1 MIYQPLLTVIIP
13 VFNTANLLKRCL
25 DSLLNQVNKEI
36 EILLID
42 DCSTD
47 NSLDVIKRYTQKYAN
62 IRYIVMEKRSG
73 AGAARNNGLEKITTK
88 YVCFL
93 DSDDWI
99 DSDTYEKVINFL
111 ENNDNCDIAMFGIK
125 TEYDSPF
132 LSKFKC
138 RYEYSNIIES
148 QYALSLLCKTM
159 NYDVSISSML
169 GNKVFR
175 TELLKKNNIRFVHK
189 YFEDV
194 YFSFVTF
201 FYSKYVC
208 FIEDTY
214 LHYYQRQDSI
224 MHSFSQQYIA
234 GLLEIL
240 YDLRVFLNARDCFGE
255 YEKDYFALF
264 NKCIYSLMNMIFSSV
279 QNDIVQKR
287 HIIYLVELLTKNFDV
302 AELISNLDIKMIKEI
317 FYI

>member
-1 MIYQPLLTVIIP
+1 MICHPLLTVIIP

-25 DSLLNQVNKEI
+25 DSLLNQVNKQI

-47 NSLDVIKRYTQKYAN
+47 NSLEIIKQYTQKYAN
-62 IRYIVMEKRSG
+62 IHYIVMPKQSG
-73 AGAARNNGLEKITTK
+73 AGNARNKGLEKITTK
-88 YVCFL
+88 YVVFL

-99 DSDTYEKVINFL
+99 DSITYEKVIKFL
-111 ENNDNCDIAMFGIK
+111 EKHDNCDIAMFGTK

-138 RYEYSNIIES
+138 KYEYSNIIES
-148 QYALSLLCKTM
+148 RYAITLLCKTISH
-159 NYDVSISSML
+159 DVNISSML

-175 TELLKKNNIRFVHK
+175 TELLKNNNIKFVHM

-208 FIEDTY
+208 FIGDTY

-224 MHSFSQQYIA
+224 MHSFSQTYID
-234 GLLEIL
+234 GLLNVL
-240 YDLRVFLNARDCFGE
+240 YDLRIFLNTKGCFAE

-264 NKCIYSLMNMIFSSV
+264 NKSIYSLMNMIFSSV
-279 QNDIVQKR
+279 QNDIVQKKY
-287 HIIYLVELLTKNFDV
+287 IIYLIELLAKNFDIT
-302 AELISNLDIKMIKEI
+302 ELINNLDINIIKEI

>member
-1 MIYQPLLTVIIP
+1 MIYHPLLTVIIP

-25 DSLLNQVNKEI
+25 DSLLNQVNKQI

-47 NSLDVIKRYTQKYAN
+47 NSLDIIKQYSQKYAN
-62 IRYIVMEKRSG
+62 IHYIVMAKQSG
-73 AGAARNNGLEKITTK
+73 TGNARNNGLEKITTK

-99 DSDTYEKVINFL
+99 DSNTYEKVINFL
-111 ENNDNCDIAMFGIK
+111 EKNDNCDIAMFGIK
-125 TEYDSPF
+125 TECDSPF

-138 RYEYSNIIES
+138 IYEYSNIIES
-148 QYALSLLCKTM
+148 RYALTLLCKTM
-159 NYDVSISSML
+159 SHDVSISSML

-175 TELLKKNNIRFVHK
+175 TELLKNKNIKFVHN

-224 MHSFSQQYIA
+224 MHSFSRHYID
-234 GLLEIL
+234 GLLDVL
-240 YDLRVFLNARDCFGE
+240 NDLRIFLNTRDCFVE

-264 NKCIYSLMNMIFSSV
+264 NKSIFSLINMIFSSV
-279 QNDIVQKR
+279 QNDIVQKK

-302 AELISNLDIKMIKEI
+302 TELISNLDINIIKEI